1 MNELFKNEMKTI
13 LKDEYD
19 DFIQSLQ
26 KPPVKAFYLNPLKK
40 DCLHYFNQDAISPH
54 PVVPDGYYF
63 DYEKYPLGKS
73 PFSLVVCIIF
83 KNQVPC
89 LLLIF

>member
-26 KPPVKAFYLNPLKK
+26 KPPVTAFYLNPFTK
-40 DCLHYFNQDAISPH
+40 DFLHYFN
-54 PVVPDGYYF
+54 
-63 DYEKYPLGKS
+63 
-73 PFSLVVCIIF
+73 
-83 KNQVPC
+83 
-89 LLLIF
+89 

>member
-63 DYEKYPLGKS
+63 DYEKYGREMDIRGWYVDSKAFNGYISIL
-73 PFSLVVCIIF
+73 
-83 KNQVPC
+83 N
-89 LLLIF
+89 

>member
-26 KPPVKAFYLNPLKK
+26 KPPVKAFYLNPFKK
-40 DCLHYFNQDAISPH
+40 GLSTLFQSGCYFSSSSCTRWIL
-54 PVVPDGYYF
+54 F
-63 DYEKYPLGKS
+63 
-73 PFSLVVCIIF
+73 
-83 KNQVPC
+83 
-89 LLLIF
+89 

>member
-40 DCLHYFNQDAISPH
+40 VSYCYL
-54 PVVPDGYYF
+54 
-63 DYEKYPLGKS
+63 
-73 PFSLVVCIIF
+73 
-83 KNQVPC
+83 
-89 LLLIF
+89 